1 MFSYTLPIVSFT
13 ASAAPPAWCITATP
27 TRFTRAIGD
36 GRRFA
41 PPLFFA
47 LAERL
52 ELFFAERLR
61 ALPFFAPRAVGRFLP
76 VFFAPR
82 ADGRRDF
89 LALER
94 LLPFFAERFAPARF
108 PRFDLALVAMSVTSS
123 EGGAGRIRNF
133 RAQARVRLPEG
144 RTLHESRSLRV
155 ETTSTA
161 SHHQYTNRIAT
172 RTRLSASR
180 AAPEAELTCVCNS
193 RARDVAHAACGQ
205 PSAESA
211 EATASVEYARA
222 RMSFSR
228 PSSQ

>member
-13 ASAAPPAWCITATP
+13 ASAAPPAWCITAAP

-36 GRRFA
+36 WRRRFV

-47 LAERL
+47 L

-61 ALPFFAPRAVGRFLP
+61 APPFFAPRAVGRFLP
-76 VFFAPR
+76 LFFAPR
-82 ADGRRDF
+82 ADGRRDDF

-94 LLPFFAERFAPARF
+94 LLPFFAGRFAPARF

-133 RAQARVRLPEG
+133 RAQARVRLPDD
-144 RTLHESRSLRV
+144 RTLYQSRSLRADTAR
-155 ETTSTA
+155 TTT
-161 SHHQYTNRIAT
+161 HYQYTNRIAT

-205 PSAESA
+205 TSAESA
-211 EATASVEYARA
+211 DATASAEYARA